1 MRLRQKVPVCVPLT
15 LAPVSVHLTPAPV
28 VSAGLVLRSFR
39 SSAVGRLFERLS
51 SSVEHGSGVSAETR
65 TKSVSG
71 QSLPRSPKMVG
82 GESSVGKPGCPPPE
96 LGNGSR
102 SENTDKKSSSRLGVG
117 GGGLS
122 VEDGC
127 LPLVHKSLLM
137 YRQPTRRPGLFLG
150 PTETLL
156 DPLTFDAVLHT
167 HSVDP
172 STPAGSVVPDTRS
185 AFFSNN
191 HILGDSMV
199 RCGVG
204 VQVLD
209 CAHCVA
215 HQ

>member
-1 MRLRQKVPVCVPLT
+1 M
-15 LAPVSVHLTPAPV
+15 
-28 VSAGLVLRSFR
+28 
-39 SSAVGRLFERLS
+39 
-51 SSVEHGSGVSAETR
+51 
-65 TKSVSG
+65 SVSRVAHLLNWG
-71 QSLPRSPKMVG
+71 TA
-82 GESSVGKPGCPPPE
+82 
-96 LGNGSR
+96 LGLK
-102 SENTDKKSSSRLGVG
+102 TPRLGVG

-156 DPLTFDAVLHT
+156 DPLTFDVGLHAL
-167 HSVDP
+167 SVEP
-172 STPAGSVVPDTRS
+172 FTPAGFFTPNLCDVGSVVPDTRS

-215 HQ
+215 FFFFSKLRTSLFRKD